1 MDDYKLN
8 GVIIPQIFFKVQD
21 FFRYVQDQIDSGQV
35 NNATVHVARREPFDY
50 NPVVQVYV
58 DITQAFRI
66 WQVTKS
72 N

>member
-8 GVIIPQIFFKVQD
+8 GVIVAQIFFKIQD
-21 FFRYVQDQIDSGQV
+21 FFHYVQSQIDSGQID
-35 NNATVHVARREPFDY
+35 NTTVRVSRREPFDY
-50 NPVVQVYV
+50 NPVLQVYV